1 MSNLKTKSWII
12 GILVGSLIATIV
24 VGLVHETEILGMF
37 SNTFLHILED
47 WIIVLIPLLPIT
59 YIIARIINK

>member
-59 YIIARIINK
+59 YITAKLIG

>member
-1 MSNLKTKSWII
+1 MTYTTKAWII
-12 GILVGSLIATIV
+12 GLLIGSLITTIV

-47 WIIVLIPLLPIT
+47 WIIILIPLLPIS
-59 YIIARIINK
+59 YIIARIIK